1 MIINLLPILNFL
13 TDILKDILKF
23 KIEGEAP
30 SRIFINLTGEK
41 NGECIQISERR
52 EIPSI

>member
-30 SRIFINLTGEK
+30 SRIFINLTEK
-41 NGECIQISERR
+41 ENKK
-52 EIPSI
+52 